1 MGVSELLLQLA
12 DPQAIISLSFL
23 EKMSG
28 GLLVAFLG
36 MGITFLALILLQSV
50 IILLAKGL
58 GAPLKTPAIAR
69 TVPVV
74 EPEAAQFSSNS
85 EDELI
90 AVISAAVAMK
100 MQRSTG
106 DIVIRTIRKLE
117 EPAPLWNRAGI
128 LEQMNIRI

>member
-12 DPQAIISLSFL
+12 DPQAIKSLSFI

-28 GLLVAFLG
+28 GLLVTFLG
-36 MGITFLALILLQSV
+36 MGITFLALILLQFV
-50 IILLAKGL
+50 IALLAKGL
-58 GAPLKTPAIAR
+58 AEPLKIPAIVEAA
-69 TVPVV
+69 PAV
-74 EPEAAQFSSNS
+74 EPAAAQFSGNS
-85 EDELI
+85 EEELI

-106 DIVIRTIRKLE
+106 DIVIRTIRKTE